1 MTFLKKGE
9 IWQSNITGLVYKV
22 KTIKD
27 QMVVLEPA
35 NGLNQVLTSKEN
47 LNLFYEIVSKADD
60 HGFHL
65 EGDVS
70 LPAEGG
76 ESSKGFGFRVGRNLD

>member
-1 MTFLKKGE
+1 MTSLKKGE
-9 IWQSNITGLVYKV
+9 IWQSNITGMVYKI

-27 QMVVLEPA
+27 QMVVLESV

-47 LNLFYEIVSKADD
+47 LNFYYAIVPIADD

-65 EGDVS
+65 EGDGS
-70 LPAEGG
+70 LPAGG
-76 ESSKGFGFRVGRNLD
+76 KSSKGFSFRVGKDLD

>member
-1 MTFLKKGE
+1 MTSLKKGE
-9 IWQSNITGLVYKV
+9 IWRNNITGMVYKV

-27 QMVVLEPA
+27 QMVVLESA
-35 NGLNQVLTSKEN
+35 KGLNQVLTSKEN

-65 EGDVS
+65 EGDGS
-70 LPAEGG
+70 LPTVGG
-76 ESSKGFGFRVGRNLD
+76 ESSKGFSLRVGKDVD